1 MWYNPIAGNLIISR
15 AAISKFS
22 REPPERSDGA
32 AKEPC
37 RVFAVFH
44 PYRVPIPVH
53 LGRAAILARSMPAP
67 GCVSF
72 VSFVSFFHSRSIRVR
87 RNRSRLRAEKTH
99 KTHKTH
105 MSVNYGIGPGPA
117 RRLRALCRTGRPRA
131 RARRVT
137 GAARDLPDR
146 SMVDPYPLLAL
157 GPFEIV
163 VFCPTQRCSLLVAGS
178 CRRLVE
184 PHRPPGPGQW
194 ESWPAR
200 YRSPVALARGEAS
213 PAAPPVA
220 QHGLDAGRAGSGPRA
235 SPHRRAARGWG
246 TVRPVTGAQVG
257 RLRGVVR
264 CGAL

>member
-1 MWYNPIAGNLIISR
+1 MWYDHIAGNLIISR

-131 RARRVT
+131 RARGVT

-163 VFCPTQRCSLLVAGS
+163 VFLPNPTLFAAG
-178 CRRLVE
+178 RRFL
-184 PHRPPGPGQW
+184 PTFGG
-194 ESWPAR
+194 
-200 YRSPVALARGEAS
+200 AS
-213 PAAPPVA
+213 PAA
-220 QHGLDAGRAGSGPRA
+220 GSRSVGELA
-235 SPHRRAARGWG
+235 SPISLTRGS
-246 TVRPVTGAQVG
+246 RS
-257 RLRGVVR
+257 R
-264 CGAL
+264 